1 MNPLAVETAIK
12 TALAEEAFPT
22 TTIYTGTDYEE
33 LTPES
38 LNLIVSVGQVDHS
51 VGGLYKA
58 QVTIRIVAP
67 ALLGADSKSE
77 MVDALNGV
85 RSALT
90 NSYLTA
96 NWPTS
101 TGTPVYGGVWIVS
114 TKTSQDNNTWVAE
127 VDAVIGVIE

>member
-1 MNPLAVETAIK
+1 MNPLAVESALK
-12 TALAEEAFPT
+12 TALAADAFPT

-51 VGGLYKA
+51 VGELYRA

-77 MVDALNGV
+77 MVDALNEV
-85 RSALT
+85 RAALT
-90 NSYLTA
+90 NDYLTT
-96 NWPTS
+96 NWPTE

-127 VDAVIGVIE
+127 IDAVVGVIE